1 MKTKTNLSDEQKL
14 FIKTALEGHNVLVDA
29 CIGSGKTTSIQELC
43 NQFKKDKKI
52 LYMTY
57 NRLLKLDAQDKI
69 RNRNVTVTN
78 YHGFVYPYLRK
89 LDVRCGIG
97 ESIREFN
104 RRAPKIKKYDVLIID
119 EYQDINKECAEL
131 LEIIKKQNPKIQIIA
146 VGDMAQKIYDFTT
159 HDVEPW
165 IKTFLGDFKTI
176 NFTKCFRLNADLAE
190 KLSISWNKPITGVNT
205 KQKVSIM
212 TPLEVTEYL
221 ATKEPEDILAL
232 SPKKGGGIDV
242 LNKLQMLDPDKFNK
256 FTMYASIQE
265 TDFNIDPDA
274 NVAIFTTYD
283 SSKGMERPIC
293 VIFDYMPDYF
303 NIRMNMPDVD
313 PEIIR
318 NIFLVAASRGK
329 DEIIFVTKRRYH
341 PYNMDDEPNSVGFI
355 EIDEFLD
362 LETETPNYMPF
373 NIDSMF
379 GFKYV
384 EDIED
389 SYNMLKITEIEP
401 ASKRPLNI
409 MTNDGLLDL
418 SPAILTYAMG
428 AFFKDFD
435 VQEQLTY
442 LLNNEEIDIN
452 KHNYFNSALNFQ
464 KVKQQGG
471 SYEEIQKSPRK
482 YGFPIK
488 DDELYETDFKHY
500 DDDLQWQLLVLLSA
514 SSGIMAYMKQV
525 LKRYVTDREKKIL
538 HDRLASEFDNEDIH
552 FIQTSLDGDNI
563 SFFGQAHAIKNN
575 IVYSLNYVNE
585 FRHSDYLRCAM
596 YMILLGLE
604 HGIVWNI
611 RTNQKMMVEIP
622 DREEFLNQVVKTIT
636 KRNVYEFKGNIPA
649 ISQYI
654 NLTNDNK

>member
-89 LDVRCGIG
+89 LNVRCGIG

-176 NFTKCFRLNADLAE
+176 NFTKCFRLNADLAS

-205 KQKVSIM
+205 NQKVSIM
-212 TPLEVTEYL
+212 TPVEVTEYL

-232 SPKKGGGIDV
+232 SPKKGGGLDV
-242 LNKLQMLDPDKFNK
+242 LNKLQMMDPDKFNK
-256 FTMYASIQE
+256 FTVYASIHD

-303 NIRMNMPDVD
+303 NLRMNMPDVD

-329 DEIIFVTKRRYH
+329 DEIIFVTKRKYH
-341 PYNMDDEPNSVGFI
+341 PYNTDDEPDTVGFI

-362 LETETPNYMPF
+362 LETEVPNYMPF

-389 SYNMLKITEIEP
+389 SYNLLKITEIEP
-401 ASKRPLNI
+401 ATKRPLNI
-409 MTNDGLLDL
+409 TTNDGLLDL

-435 VQEQLTY
+435 IKDQLFY
-442 LLNNEEIDIN
+442 LLSNNEIDIN
-452 KHNYFNSALNFQ
+452 KHNYFTKALDFQ
-464 KVKQQGG
+464 KVKQMGG
-471 SYEEIQKSPRK
+471 SYEDIQDQPRK

-488 DDELYETDFKHY
+488 DGELYETDFKHY

-514 SSGIMAYMKQV
+514 SLGIMAYMKQV

-538 HDRLASEFDNEDIH
+538 HDRLASEFNNEDIH

-611 RTNQKMMVEIP
+611 RTNQKMLVEIP

-636 KRNVYEFKGNIPA
+636 KRNVYEFRGNIPA

-654 NLTNDNK
+654 NLTNENE

>member
-1 MKTKTNLSDEQKL
+1 MKNKMTLSDEQNA

-43 NQFKKDKKI
+43 NQFPKKKTI

-89 LDVRCGIG
+89 LKIRCGIG

-104 RRAPKIKKYDVLIID
+104 RHAPKIKKYDVLIID

-131 LEIIKKQNPKIQIIA
+131 LEIIKRQNPTIQIIA

-165 IKTFLGDFKTI
+165 IKEFLGNFKSI
-176 NFTKCFRLNADLAE
+176 NFTKCFRLNADLAS
-190 KLSISWNKPITGVNT
+190 KLSVSWNKPITGVNT
-205 KQKVSIM
+205 TQKVRIM
-212 TPLEVTEYL
+212 TPDEVTDYL

-232 SPKKGGGIDV
+232 SPKKGGGIEV
-242 LNKLQMLDPDKFNK
+242 LNNLQMINPDKFNK
-256 FTMYASIQE
+256 FTMYASIQQ

-274 NVAIFTTYD
+274 SVAIFTTYD

-293 VIFDYMPDYF
+293 VIFDYMPDYLSL
-303 NIRMNMPDVD
+303 RMNMPDVD

-329 DEIIFVTKRRYH
+329 DEIIFVTKRRFH
-341 PYNMDDEPNSVGFI
+341 PYNRRNEFDKVGFI

-362 LETETPNYMPF
+362 LETNVPNYMPF
-373 NIDSMF
+373 NINTMF

-389 SYNMLKITEIEP
+389 SYNMLKTTEIEP
-401 ASKRPLNI
+401 MSKRPLNI
-409 MTNDGLLDL
+409 ITNDGLLDL
-418 SPAILTYAMG
+418 SPAIMTYAMG
-428 AFFKDFD
+428 AFFKDYD
-435 VQEQLTY
+435 VKEQLTY
-442 LLNNEEIDIN
+442 LLNNDEIDIN
-452 KHNYFNSALNFQ
+452 KYKYFNHALNFQ
-464 KVKQQGG
+464 KVKERGG
-471 SYEEIQKSPRK
+471 CYEKVQESPK
-482 YGFPIK
+482 GHGFPIK
-488 DDELYETDFKHY
+488 EGEIYETDFKHY
-500 DDDLQWQLLVLLSA
+500 ADDLQWQLLVYLSA
-514 SSGIMAYMKQV
+514 SLGIMAYMKQV
-525 LKRYVTDREKKIL
+525 TKRYVTDSEKKIL
-538 HDRLASEFDNEDIH
+538 QERLSSEFNENDLH

-563 SFFGQAHAIKNN
+563 SFFGQADAIKDN
-575 IVYSLNYVNE
+575 IVYSVNYTNE
-585 FRHSDYLRCAM
+585 LRYSDYLQCAM

-622 DREEFLNQVVKTIT
+622 NRKEFLDQIVKTIT
-636 KRNVYEFKGNIPA
+636 KRNVYEFQGKLPA
-649 ISQYI
+649 ISQHI
-654 NLTNDNK
+654 NLT

>member
-1 MKTKTNLSDEQKL
+1 MSNKITLSDEQNE

-43 NQFKKDKKI
+43 NQFPKKKTI

-78 YHGFVYPYLRK
+78 YHGFVYPYLWK
-89 LDVRCGIG
+89 LKVRCGIG

-104 RRAPKIKKYDVLIID
+104 RRQPKIKKYDVIIID
-119 EYQDINKECAEL
+119 EYQDINMECAEL
-131 LEIIKKQNPKIQIIA
+131 LEIIKKQNPNIQIIA

-165 IKTFLGDFKTI
+165 IKKFLGNFKSI
-176 NFTKCFRLNADLAE
+176 NFTKCFRLGPNLAS
-190 KLSISWNKPITGVNT
+190 KLSLSWNKPITGVNEN
-205 KQKVSIM
+205 QKVSIM
-212 TPLEVTEYL
+212 TPDEVTRYL

-242 LNKLQMLDPDKFNK
+242 LNNLQMIDPDKFNK
-256 FTMYASIQE
+256 FTMYASIQQ

-303 NIRMNMPDVD
+303 DIRLNMPDVD

-341 PYNMDDEPNSVGFI
+341 PYNKRIENDKVGFI
-355 EIDEFLD
+355 DIDEFLD
-362 LETETPNYMPF
+362 LETDTPNYMPF
-373 NIDSMF
+373 NVNTMF

-401 ASKRPLNI
+401 VSNKPLNVT
-409 MTNDGLLDL
+409 TNDGLLDL
-418 SPAILTYAMG
+418 SPAIMTYAMG
-428 AFFKDFD
+428 SFFKDYD

-452 KHNYFNSALNFQ
+452 KHKYFSEALRFQ
-464 KVKQQGG
+464 KVKECDG
-471 SYEEIQKSPRK
+471 
-482 YGFPIK
+482 
-488 DDELYETDFKHY
+488 LYETNF
-500 DDDLQWQLLVLLSA
+500 
-514 SSGIMAYMKQV
+514 
-525 LKRYVTDREKKIL
+525 
-538 HDRLASEFDNEDIH
+538 
-552 FIQTSLDGDNI
+552 
-563 SFFGQAHAIKNN
+563 
-575 IVYSLNYVNE
+575 
-585 FRHSDYLRCAM
+585 
-596 YMILLGLE
+596 
-604 HGIVWNI
+604 
-611 RTNQKMMVEIP
+611 
-622 DREEFLNQVVKTIT
+622 
-636 KRNVYEFKGNIPA
+636 
-649 ISQYI
+649 
-654 NLTNDNK
+654 